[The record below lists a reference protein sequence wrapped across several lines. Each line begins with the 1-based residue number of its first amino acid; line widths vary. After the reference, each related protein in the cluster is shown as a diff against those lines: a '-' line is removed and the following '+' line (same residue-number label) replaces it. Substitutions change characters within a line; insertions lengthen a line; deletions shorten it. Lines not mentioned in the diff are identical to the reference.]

1 MEQMME
7 HLLAKMDTNQAKT
20 DTTLKEMKEVI
31 RTSQG
36 KADTNLK
43 GMKE

>member
-20 DTTLKEMKEVI
+20 DAALKEMKEEI
-31 RTSQG
+31 RTNQAR
-36 KADTNLK
+36 ADTSLK
-43 GMKE
+43 EMK